1 MNIEELVRQYGY
13 WMVAGGTLVEGD
25 ATILA
30 AAFLAHRGYLSL
42 AWVCVLAGL
51 TTVVQNHV
59 MYELARRQGASLVEG
74 TSSTALRIQRLLGW
88 VRARG
93 ALIVLASRFLLGVRS
108 TAALACGIA
117 RMPRKIFFWSNLVG
131 AAVWTVAFAAA
142 GYSGG
147 HLFTLLAADVKRHE
161 LAVAAGFATA
171 VTIGVLWKTHA
182 SDVVEMTLAAGMI
195 EGWAKSELTKHKNK
209 TSP

>member
-1 MNIEELVRQYGY
+1 VNIEELIRQYGY

-25 ATILA
+25 ATLLA

-42 AWVCVLAGL
+42 AWVCTLAGL

-59 MYELARRQGASLVEG
+59 MYELARRQGASLIEG
-74 TSSTALRIQRLLGW
+74 TGKTSLRIQRVLGW

-117 RMPRKIFFWSNLVG
+117 QMPRRIFFWSNLVG
-131 AAVWTVAFAAA
+131 AAVWTVAFAFA

-147 HLFTLLAADVKRHE
+147 HLFTLLVADVKRHE
-161 LAVAAGFATA
+161 FTVAAGLAVV

-182 SDVVEMTLAAGMI
+182 SDVVDQTIAAGMI
-195 EGWAKSELTKHKNK
+195 EEWAKS
-209 TSP
+209 